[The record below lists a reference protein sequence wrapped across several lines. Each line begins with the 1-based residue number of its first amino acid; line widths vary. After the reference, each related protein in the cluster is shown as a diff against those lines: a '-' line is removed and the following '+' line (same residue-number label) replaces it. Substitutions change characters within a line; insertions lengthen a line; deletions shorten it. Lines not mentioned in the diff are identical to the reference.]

1 MDKKNRKTLRQI
13 YADPDKTFTR
23 WIDVEHLCAALGG
36 DAVWTDKHHL
46 ELRLNGQHESFKTP
60 EDKSARL
67 DAKDGEELRSFFTS
81 AGVTASMADANG
93 GDSQ

>member
-1 MDKKNRKTLRQI
+1 MDKRDRKTLRQI

-46 ELRLNGQHESFKTP
+46 ELRLNGHHESFATP
-60 EDKSARL
+60 EDKSAHL
-67 DAKDGEELRSFFTS
+67 NEKDGEELRSFLTS
-81 AGVTASMADANG
+81 AGVTAKVADA
-93 GDSQ
+93 D

>member
-1 MDKKNRKTLRQI
+1 MAARPRGERKTLRQI

-46 ELRLNGQHESFKTP
+46 ELRLNGHHESFATP
-60 EDKSARL
+60 EDKSAHL
-67 DAKDGEELRSFFTS
+67 NEKDGEELRSFLTS
-81 AGVTASMADANG
+81 AGVTAKVADA
-93 GDSQ
+93 D

>member
-1 MDKKNRKTLRQI
+1 MDKRDRKTLRQI

-46 ELRLNGQHESFKTP
+46 ELRLNGHHESFATP
-60 EDKSARL
+60 EDKSAHL
-67 DAKDGEELRSFFTS
+67 NEKDGEELRSFLTS
-81 AGVTASMADANG
+81 AGVTAKMADA
-93 GDSQ
+93 D